1 VCTRIR
7 FFLVRSASTIRW
19 RRGAQHEGMS
29 SDIPVSN
36 FGHYIEDMNSQEQA
50 VMKR

>member
-1 VCTRIR
+1 MKVCP
-7 FFLVRSASTIRW
+7 
-19 RRGAQHEGMS
+19 